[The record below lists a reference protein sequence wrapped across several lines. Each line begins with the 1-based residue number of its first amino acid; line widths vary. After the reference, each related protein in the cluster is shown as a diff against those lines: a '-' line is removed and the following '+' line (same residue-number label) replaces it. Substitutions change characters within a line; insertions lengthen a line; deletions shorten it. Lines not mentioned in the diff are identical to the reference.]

1 MLGLFQFKNNR
12 NYSQEPS
19 DEVQRHDSFC
29 KVTIF
34 FELLEINLPK
44 NTFLTLNKMYGPFCV
59 KMSHHTPFIEKTSY
73 LSSMKQQVHPYLD
86 GSIPYFS
93 KNRDIKLLTTLKE
106 WLRLKN

>member
-1 MLGLFQFKNNR
+1 MVTNFK
-12 NYSQEPS
+12 
-19 DEVQRHDSFC
+19 DSIYC
-29 KVTIF
+29 VIF
-34 FELLEINLPK
+34 TVFSGV
-44 NTFLTLNKMYGPFCV
+44 FLRRAKKAVMDV
-59 KMSHHTPFIEKTSY
+59 ATSRFFVY

>member
-1 MLGLFQFKNNR
+1 MKKWL
-12 NYSQEPS
+12 S
-19 DEVQRHDSFC
+19 DIYGQP
-29 KVTIF
+29 F
-34 FELLEINLPK
+34 FYNE
-44 NTFLTLNKMYGPFCV
+44 TFL
-59 KMSHHTPFIEKTSY
+59 Y

>member
-1 MLGLFQFKNNR
+1 M
-12 NYSQEPS
+12 
-19 DEVQRHDSFC
+19 H
-29 KVTIF
+29 
-34 FELLEINLPK
+34 
-44 NTFLTLNKMYGPFCV
+44 
-59 KMSHHTPFIEKTSY
+59 Y

>member
-73 LSSMKQQVHPYLD
+73 LCKSLIFLYTLVNRRAD
-86 GSIPYFS
+86 G
-93 KNRDIKLLTTLKE
+93 KLNKSRRE
-106 WLRLKN
+106 